1 MKWIETQSLELTKL
15 SALRAVVI
23 WLNNAEKFISSYRRN
38 NMTIDNRDNKLS
50 NFLPTEKQKK
60 NKNRMKS
67 ITDNYISIESAKSTA
82 KNGNISNWTMDKSLI
97 KAFNTLFKS
106 TRDRSSVK

>member
-1 MKWIETQSLELTKL
+1 
-15 SALRAVVI
+15 
-23 WLNNAEKFISSYRRN
+23 
-38 NMTIDNRDNKLS
+38 MTIDNRDNKLS

-82 KNGNISNWTMDKSLI
+82 KNGNISN
-97 KAFNTLFKS
+97 
-106 TRDRSSVK
+106 